1 MEEIINLR
9 KQNYQKVLQ
18 EVTELETTIVEL
30 ELNSTPSDEEVNQ
43 TIELKKRLE
52 KLQVLKEKALASL
65 NELET
70 EHVVRSAVDATP
82 LSLEQELKRLA
93 QQENVLK
100 GMLTRK
106 PSKLSFNST
115 RDSPL
120 GFIEEFGKFAMRE
133 CPTPTLMTNF
143 MILLLSACTKD
154 DPLANSFYESFLVEG
169 TPTTLEDLKKHFMIF
184 YKGKQYLGSQLPRLA
199 SVAMG
204 KEKPGDYCSRLSMIC
219 TGSGLD
225 LTQKSETNQIYIET
239 WFANLPQQE
248 QNNIQ
253 AEFNKMPKDAAVQD
267 YLNLI
272 IRTVPQQPGHIRKY
286 EMFCPYC
293 SGHVSWECNACP
305 TGQMFSRKDK
315 QYKRP
320 ATENGENDK
329 RKIRKNDQNQE
340 KKPQG
345 RKTEE
350 EIKK

>member
-1 MEEIINLR
+1 MEEIINFR

-120 GFIEEFGKFAMRE
+120 GFIEEFGKFAMR
-133 CPTPTLMTNF
+133 
-143 MILLLSACTKD
+143 
-154 DPLANSFYESFLVEG
+154 
-169 TPTTLEDLKKHFMIF
+169 
-184 YKGKQYLGSQLPRLA
+184 
-199 SVAMG
+199 
-204 KEKPGDYCSRLSMIC
+204 
-219 TGSGLD
+219 
-225 LTQKSETNQIYIET
+225 
-239 WFANLPQQE
+239 
-248 QNNIQ
+248 
-253 AEFNKMPKDAAVQD
+253 
-267 YLNLI
+267 
-272 IRTVPQQPGHIRKY
+272 
-286 EMFCPYC
+286 
-293 SGHVSWECNACP
+293 
-305 TGQMFSRKDK
+305 
-315 QYKRP
+315 
-320 ATENGENDK
+320 
-329 RKIRKNDQNQE
+329 
-340 KKPQG
+340 
-345 RKTEE
+345 
-350 EIKK
+350 